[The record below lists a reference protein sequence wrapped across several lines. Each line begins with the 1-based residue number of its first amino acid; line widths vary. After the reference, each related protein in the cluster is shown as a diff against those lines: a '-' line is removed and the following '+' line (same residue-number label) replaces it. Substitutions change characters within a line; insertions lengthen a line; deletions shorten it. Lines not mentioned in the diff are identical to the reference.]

1 MVGFMFGDVRLH
13 GGDGLKYCFS
23 PSVGDAIDF
32 LRDAWDATVLRHLTL
47 GSDSVAT
54 MLDAVSLGTV
64 AKAAQK
70 SVHDRATEMLVLWL
84 QLEETS
90 SIEVEDEGEH
100 ADELE
105 GHQEIV
111 DKTQLLVEA
120 MPLLERLPSLGA
132 KLGDFCIT
140 DAARQLC
147 LHVKNCTSSS

>member
-1 MVGFMFGDVRLH
+1 M
-13 GGDGLKYCFS
+13 
-23 PSVGDAIDF
+23 
-32 LRDAWDATVLRHLTL
+32 
-47 GSDSVAT
+47 
-54 MLDAVSLGTV
+54 
-64 AKAAQK
+64 
-70 SVHDRATEMLVLWL
+70 HDRATEMLVQWL

-120 MPLLERLPSLGA
+120 MPLLERLHSLGA

-140 DAARQLC
+140 DAARHLC

>member
-1 MVGFMFGDVRLH
+1 MQAFSQFMLIAF
-13 GGDGLKYCFS
+13 
-23 PSVGDAIDF
+23 
-32 LRDAWDATVLRHLTL
+32 
-47 GSDSVAT
+47 
-54 MLDAVSLGTV
+54 SLGIV

-70 SVHDRATEMLVLWL
+70 SVHDRATEMLVQWL
-84 QLEETS
+84 QLEETRR
-90 SIEVEDEGEH
+90 IEVEDEGEH

-120 MPLLERLPSLGA
+120 MPLLERLHSLGA
-132 KLGDFCIT
+132 RLSDFCIT

>member
-1 MVGFMFGDVRLH
+1 MH
-13 GGDGLKYCFS
+13 TWTIHTS
-23 PSVGDAIDF
+23 AN
-32 LRDAWDATVLRHLTL
+32 T
-47 GSDSVAT
+47 
-54 MLDAVSLGTV
+54 LGTV
-64 AKAAQK
+64 AKPAQK
-70 SVHDRATEMLVLWL
+70 SVHDRATEMLVQWL

-120 MPLLERLPSLGA
+120 MPLLERLHSLGA

-147 LHVKNCTSSS
+147 LHVKNCTSS